1 MCRVDARLTPLW
13 SLVRGLNL
21 LLAQQIDDDAACCA
35 VVAKRLQRALS
46 LDWLPAEARR
56 GADERYQRHLLYQDP
71 AERFS
76 IGSFVWKPG
85 QETPVHDHTGWG
97 VIGVIEGE
105 LVSENFE
112 ANSLGCLTPTST
124 VVLRPGVTTWLFPG
138 GGDIHRIANRSARMT
153 ATSIHVYG
161 APFTSVCRNQ
171 YLLPAGAPDT
181 AALPTTTDGI
191 APAQAQLLRNA

>member
-1 MCRVDARLTPLW
+1 MHPVDANLTPLW
-13 SLVRGLNL
+13 SLVSGLNL
-21 LLAQQIDDDAACCA
+21 LLTQNIDDDAVCCA

-46 LDWLPAEARR
+46 LDWLPAEAKG
-56 GADERYQRHLLYQDP
+56 GADDRYQRHLLYQDP

-112 ANSLGCLTPTST
+112 AGSSGRLTPTSA
-124 VVLRPGVTTWLFPG
+124 VILRRGLTTWLCPA
-138 GGDIHRIANRSARMT
+138 GGDIHRIANRSERIT
-153 ATSIHVYG
+153 AISIHVYG
-161 APFTSVCRNQ
+161 AAFTSVCRNQ
-171 YLLPAGAPDT
+171 YPLPAGSPDAVT
-181 AALPTTTDGI
+181 AFLKGAAAHPTLSQPR
-191 APAQAQLLRNA
+191 A